1 MTASRKFR
9 KSFSERNLLRIYKE
23 KIKESGVI
31 GIDRVRPAKLEPM
44 IKSEVKFI
52 SEKVLSGG
60 YKFTAYK
67 EKLIS
72 KGANSNPRQI
82 SIPTA
87 RDRITL
93 RALCEC
99 LTEIY
104 PESRLRLPHAVINS
118 LKTSLESGLYTEYAK
133 IDLRA
138 FYPSIEHKLIT
149 DVVKN
154 KIRKNEI
161 RKLIISSLEVPT
173 VSEFK
178 GSKGV
183 SSNCIGVPQGLA
195 ISNILAE
202 ISLSIFDK
210 DMNATPDIWFMRYVD
225 DILIL
230 TPNGQAESI
239 ASNVIEKL
247 RHLNLNPHPL
257 NDENSKSKT
266 GSLNESFDFL
276 GYHISQGKLLIKHE
290 SILKFEASLAKIF
303 TGYKHALMQAKS
315 KADKERAI
323 SYCQWKLNLRITGC
337 VFEGKRL
344 GWVSYFSQITKTSQ
358 LRSVNHTVSH
368 LIRRFGLSSDIKQKS
383 LIKTFYELRRGSA
396 DTFKYIPNFD
406 NLDIAQKRELVSMW
420 VGKAKTKKM
429 SNSEI
434 ERRFNY
440 IIAKS
445 AKELEE
451 DISGIS

>member
-1 MTASRKFR
+1 MTASRIFK
-9 KSFSERNLLRIYKE
+9 KSFSKRNLLKVYNE
-23 KIKESGVI
+23 KIKESGAI
-31 GIDRVRPAKLEPM
+31 GIDRVRPSKLEST
-44 IKSEVKFI
+44 IKNEIEFI
-52 SEKVLSGG
+52 SEKVNSGS

-104 PESRLRLPHAVINS
+104 PDSRLRLPHKVIDS
-118 LKTSLESGLYTEYAK
+118 LKTALDSGLYTEYAK
-133 IDLRA
+133 VDLKT
-138 FYPSIEHKLIT
+138 FYPSIEHTLIA
-149 DVVKN
+149 DVIKN
-154 KIRKNEI
+154 KVRKGEI
-161 RKLIISSLEVPT
+161 RKLIMSSLIVPT

-178 GSKGV
+178 GSKGASV
-183 SSNCIGVPQGLA
+183 NSRGVPQGLA

-210 DMNATPDIWFMRYVD
+210 EINEIPDIWFMRYVD

-230 TPNGQAESI
+230 TTNSQAETM
-239 ASNVIEKL
+239 ASHVIKRL
-247 RHLNLNPHPL
+247 QLLNLNPHPL
-257 NDENSKSKT
+257 NEENSKSKV
-266 GSLNESFDFL
+266 GNLNVPFDFL
-276 GYHISQGKLLIKHE
+276 GYHISQGELLIKHE
-290 SILKFEASLAKIF
+290 SILRFESSLAKIF
-303 TGYKHALMQAKS
+303 TAYRHALLQAKN
-315 KADKERAI
+315 KRDKERAI
-323 SYCQWKLNLRITGC
+323 AYCQWKLNLRITGC

-344 GWVSYFSQITKTSQ
+344 GWVSYFSQISTTAQ

-368 LIRRFGLSSDIKQKS
+368 LIRRFNLSSEIKQKS
-383 LIKTFYELRRGSA
+383 LIKTFYELSRGTA
-396 DTFKYIPNFD
+396 GTFKYIPNFD
-406 NLDIAQKRELVSMW
+406 NLDISQKRELVSMW
-420 VGKAKTKKM
+420 IGKAKAKM
-429 SNSEI
+429 LSNSEI
-434 ERRFNY
+434 ERKFKFK
-440 IIAKS
+440 IAKS